1 MFGFGYTGII
11 ATMKKVSGVSYGAR
25 TADFATATGIT
36 DAVILAALNNLD
48 TTIGPFFDSGKI
60 NAFFPRVGGTL
71 NTCKYNFV
79 NTATFVNTYIGGWT
93 FNSSGQFPNGT
104 NATCDTGWNPT
115 TQAASNKGG
124 YGIYLRSNTSDAK
137 TPLMASDSYLYFGL
151 FPYNSIS
158 RMYYCNNN
166 LATIFESPTIY
177 HKFQQSSRLDAS
189 TNLVSAETQQFT
201 ETQISTAV
209 INVNVL
215 TGGNSA
221 VGYSSVGEGS
231 TYLSTNTITLAE
243 QLTIRT
249 AVITFETALS
259 RNV

>member
-1 MFGFGYTGII
+1 
-11 ATMKKVSGVSYGAR
+11 MKKGGSAYTAR
-25 TADFATATGIT
+25 TTAFATATSISDT
-36 DAVILAALNNLD
+36 VILNALNTLD
-48 TTIGPFFDSGKI
+48 LTGIFDDGRI
-60 NAFFPRVGGTL
+60 NAFFPRVGGTSF
-71 NTCKYNFV
+71 TCKFNFINV
-79 NTATFVNTYIGGWT
+79 ATFVNTYSGGWT
-93 FNSSGQFPNGT
+93 FNSNGQFPNGT

-115 TQAASNKGG
+115 TQASSNKGG

-137 TPLMASDSYLYFGL
+137 TPLMAYGSGVYFGL

-166 LATIFESPTIY
+166 LATIFETPTIY
-177 HKFQQSSRLDAS
+177 HKFQQSSRLNSS
-189 TNLVSAETQQFT
+189 TNLISAETQQWT
-201 ETQISTAV
+201 ETQTTSSTVNA
-209 INVNVL
+209 NVL

-231 TYLSTNTITLAE
+231 TYLANNTLSLSE

-249 AVITFETALS
+249 AVIAFETSLG